1 MKTYI
6 VVTLAM
12 LTGIGVGAVAVQ
24 SLHAQGKP
32 PTYIVIDVA
41 DYTEGFKAVTSS
53 AVAQSAT
60 VTHGGHYVI
69 RSEKMTALDGTPPKR
84 FVVVAFDN
92 EESARAWFGQPDVKA
107 LGDIR
112 QKTTTSHAFLVEGF
126 PN

>member
-1 MKTYI
+1 MKTY
-6 VVTLAM
+6 VTVALAM
-12 LTGIGVGAVAVQ
+12 LAGIGLGAVAVQ
-24 SLHAQGKP
+24 RLHAQAKP
-32 PTYIVIDVA
+32 PTYVVIDVA
-41 DYTEGFKAVTSS
+41 DYTAGFKAVTSS
-53 AVAQSAT
+53 AVAQSGT

-84 FVVVAFDN
+84 FLVVAFAN

-126 PN
+126 TN